1 MKIYLVR
8 HGQTDSNSK
17 GIYNFISEDLNEN
30 GIKQAEELRDKIK
43 DIKFDII
50 YCSPLLRAVHTKDI
64 INVNNIKTI
73 YEPRLEERDPG
84 ALAGMPWDTV
94 DREKYWNYYEK
105 EVYKDEE
112 SIEHLC
118 KRVEEFLN
126 ELKEKDY
133 KKVLIVAH
141 SGVSKAFYKYF
152 NGLPE
157 NGALLKL
164 GLKNG
169 DVREYKL

>member
-1 MKIYLVR
+1 MDVYIVR
-8 HGQTDSNSK
+8 HGQTDSNLAK
-17 GIYNFISEDLNEN
+17 VFNTYIEDINEN

-84 ALAGMPWDTV
+84 VLAGMPWDTV